1 MTLQV
6 AVRSNEPYRL
16 QCYGFLSAVASI
28 GGLGEHPGCST
39 SHQLQSSLRRT
50 AVQEMSCV
58 VIDAYIR

>member
-28 GGLGEHPGCST
+28 GGLGEHLGCST
-39 SHQLQSSLRRT
+39 SPQLQCFTLAHSS
-50 AVQEMSCV
+50 AKAQP
-58 VIDAYIR
+58 